1 MQKGKRMLEKIK
13 IRLASMGIL
22 SSKDDESKDDV
33 LMLMLADA
41 TDAVLTY
48 CHRNK
53 LPMKL
58 EYIIRDLVV
67 REIQAENADNVS
79 SVKRGDTQITY
90 TQSITKDNFTEKEIC
105 ALNAY
110 RRLRMG

>member
-1 MQKGKRMLEKIK
+1 MLEKIK
-13 IRLASMGIL
+13 IRLASMGML
-22 SSKDDESKDDV
+22 VSKDDTSEDEI
-33 LMLMLADA
+33 LMLMLSDA
-41 TDAVLTY
+41 TNAVLTY

-58 EYIIRDLVV
+58 EYIVRDLVV

-90 TQSITKDNFTEKEIC
+90 AQAITKDSFTEKDIC

-110 RRLRMG
+110 RRLRVG

>member
-1 MQKGKRMLEKIK
+1 MLEKIK

-58 EYIIRDLVV
+58 E
-67 REIQAENADNVS
+67 
-79 SVKRGDTQITY
+79 
-90 TQSITKDNFTEKEIC
+90 
-105 ALNAY
+105 
-110 RRLRMG
+110 